1 MNNTYFFAGRCP
13 SSLTHSEPPNGTF
26 TSRGDSKTIAL
37 WTITTSN
44 DNGRDSGNLRK
55 IKKWSKTLVNG
66 ASFDPTFYKN
76 VDFDGMLKYLLTN
89 RKLDSKH
96 VKDIVSY
103 FRRFQDLFFGTRSE
117 EILKFQPPKRG
128 WIIQAMSH
136 FGNYYF
142 HKTNNPEC
150 KELIDKII
158 NRYGL
163 NIGLDMYQRIY
174 IVDDNFVRF

>member
-1 MNNTYFFAGRCP
+1 MNNPYFFAGRYP
-13 SSLTHSEPPNGTF
+13 SSLTHSESPNGTF

-55 IKKWSKTLVNG
+55 IKKWSKNVSQY

-103 FRRFQDLFFGTRSE
+103 F
-117 EILKFQPPKRG
+117 
-128 WIIQAMSH
+128 
-136 FGNYYF
+136 
-142 HKTNNPEC
+142 
-150 KELIDKII
+150 
-158 NRYGL
+158 
-163 NIGLDMYQRIY
+163 
-174 IVDDNFVRF
+174 